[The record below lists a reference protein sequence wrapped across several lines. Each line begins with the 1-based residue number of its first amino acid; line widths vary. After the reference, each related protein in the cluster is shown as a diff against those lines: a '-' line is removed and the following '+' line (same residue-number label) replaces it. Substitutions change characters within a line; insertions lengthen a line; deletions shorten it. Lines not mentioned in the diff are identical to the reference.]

1 MVDARRD
8 GAWRFMEVGSCCA
21 CSIGGGSALGWRVS
35 SIILPEVCTGKRET
49 SVTKDIAQ
57 ILV

>member
-21 CSIGGGSALGWRVS
+21 CSIGGGSALGWRVPIEIKS
-35 SIILPEVCTGKRET
+35 DGIERISLFGYILLK
-49 SVTKDIAQ
+49 
-57 ILV
+57 